1 MRPSRQLFHSLLY
14 GFAALWLGLSSAQSV
29 IAVSPDFTPAAVIAE
44 AQAYFEQGLSAYRAG
59 NLRQAIQLWEQALSL
74 SNTPQQQAQTLGNLA
89 IAYYETGQY
98 LTALQT
104 NKTALDIFAELN
116 NQAAVGQVQANLG
129 NVYEALGDYERAIAA
144 YQASLT
150 IARSTGNRAAEGVSI
165 GNLGYIHSVQG
176 DQAAALTAYEQSL
189 AIARAVGDLEGES
202 HRLLNMGIA
211 HHALEQI
218 DQAIQF
224 YQQGLDVAH
233 AIDHLPLEAR
243 ILGHLGTAAADQSD
257 YERAIAYFEQS
268 LEIAKALH
276 DPKLTAITLNN
287 LGHTLLA
294 ANQLD
299 AAVIRLQEAIEQLDQ
314 LRLSLEDTYNVSVFD
329 TQIYTYNLLTQVL
342 VAQNQPAAALE
353 IAEAGRARAFSDL
366 LANRFNPAIQ
376 AKATEA
382 EPLAP
387 FSVAEIQQ
395 VAQQAN
401 ATLVEYL
408 LVPAEEFRVQG
419 KQRGRTASIYIWVIQ
434 PDGQIHFR
442 QQDIDPQAV
451 QLKDLVRLS
460 RTSLGRDRGG
470 LGIVAINETDF
481 QTTDTALPTASLR
494 ADHLQSLHQVLIA
507 PIQDLLPQDPDERV
521 VFIPQGDLFLVPF
534 PALKTETGDYLIQYH
549 TILTAPSIQ
558 VLSLTH
564 QQSNFRQ
571 ATRQATGSARG
582 RFNPQ
587 EMLIVGNPEMP
598 MVWNPNLGGTEQLA
612 PLAGAEQEALDI
624 AAFFEVDA
632 LTGQAAS
639 ERVIKD
645 QISTAQI
652 VHFATHGLLEYGNLQ
667 NSGIHDVP
675 GAIALA
681 PGDGQDGLLTS
692 AEILDELS
700 LQADLVVLSACDTG
714 RGDITGDGVIGLS
727 RSLIGAGAA
736 SVVVS
741 LWAVP
746 DTPTAE
752 LMVHFYEEMK
762 QGSDKA
768 QALRQAM
775 LSTMNSHP
783 SPRDWAAFTLIGDA
797 Q

>member
-1 MRPSRQLFHSLLY
+1 MSQSRQFSYRLLC
-14 GFAALWLGLSSAQSV
+14 GLTTVVVGLSSGQTA
-29 IAVSPDFTPAAVIAE
+29 IAVFPGPAPVILVAS
-44 AQAYFEQGLSAYRAG
+44 AQTTFEQGLAAYQAG
-59 NLRQAIQLWEQALSL
+59 ELQQAIQLWQQALNASET
-74 SNTPQQQAQTLGNLA
+74 TPQQAQTLGNLA

-104 NKTALDIFAELN
+104 NQTALDMFAELG

-144 YQASLT
+144 YQESLN
-150 IARSTGNRAAEGVSI
+150 IARAAGNRVAEGVSI
-165 GNLGYIHSVQG
+165 GNLGYIYSVQG
-176 DQAAALTAYEQSL
+176 DQTAALTAYEQSL
-189 AIARAVGDLEGES
+189 TIAREVGDREGES

-211 HHALEQI
+211 HHALGQL
-218 DQAIQF
+218 DQAIQL
-224 YQQGLDVAH
+224 YQQGLDVAY

-243 ILGHLGTAAADQSD
+243 ILGNLGTAAADQGE
-257 YERAIAYFEQS
+257 YKTAIAYYEQS
-268 LEIAKALH
+268 LDIAKTLQN
-276 DPKLTAITLNN
+276 PRLTATTLNN

-299 AAVIRLQEAIEQLDQ
+299 AAVLRLQDAIEQLDQ
-314 LRLSLEDTYNVSVFD
+314 LRSSLADTYNVSVFD

-342 VAQNQPAAALE
+342 IAQNRPAAALE

-366 LANRFNPAIQ
+366 LANRLSPASQ
-376 AKATEA
+376 PKTTGADDFD
-382 EPLAP
+382 P

-395 VAQQAN
+395 VARQAN

-419 KQRGRTASIYIWVIQ
+419 KQRGRTASIYIWVVQ

-442 QQDIDPQAV
+442 QQAIDPQAV
-451 QLKDLVRLS
+451 QLDELVRMS
-460 RTSLGRDRGG
+460 RTSIGRRDRGG
-470 LGIVAINETDF
+470 LGVVGANSNTSPS
-481 QTTDTALPTASLR
+481 TADPPV
-494 ADHLQSLHQVLIA
+494 DHLQSLHHVLIE
-507 PIQDLLPQDPDERV
+507 PIQDLLPQNPDEQV
-521 VFIPQGDLFLVPF
+521 IFVPQGDLFLVPF
-534 PALKTETGDYLIQYH
+534 PALKTAMGDYLIQHH

-564 QQSNFRQ
+564 QQSSHRQ
-571 ATRQATGSARG
+571 ATRSAAESARS
-582 RFNPQ
+582 PVQ
-587 EMLIVGNPEMP
+587 PKMLIVGNPEMP
-598 MVWNPNLGGTEQLA
+598 MVWNPNLGVMEQLS
-612 PLAGAEQEALDI
+612 PLAGAEQEAKDI
-624 AAFFEVDA
+624 AAFFEVEA
-632 LTGQAAS
+632 LTGPAAS
-639 ERVIKD
+639 EQVIKE
-645 QISTAQI
+645 QIEDAQI

-667 NSGIHDVP
+667 RSGVSDVP

-681 PGDGQDGLLTS
+681 PGDDQDGLLTA

-700 LQADLVVLSACDTG
+700 LKADLVVLSACDTG

-727 RSLIGAGAA
+727 RSLIGAGATN
-736 SVVVS
+736 VVVS

-752 LMVHFYEEMK
+752 LMVHFYQELK
-762 QGSDKA
+762 QGRDKA

-775 LSTMNSHP
+775 LATMQVHP
-783 SPRDWAAFTLIGDA
+783 DPVDWAAFTLIGEA